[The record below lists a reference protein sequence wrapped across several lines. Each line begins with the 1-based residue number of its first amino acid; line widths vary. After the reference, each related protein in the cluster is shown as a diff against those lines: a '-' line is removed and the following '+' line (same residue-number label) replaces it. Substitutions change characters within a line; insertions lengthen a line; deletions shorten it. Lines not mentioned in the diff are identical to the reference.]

1 MKEIIIGIFIIL
13 ACIGVAAIIDANKP
27 KKAKRYNHNPNHPGI
42 TINTIEGKKDIICP
56 KCHSPYCQYDYQTIQ
71 HSDSRTTYRIRPLH
85 LFRPVKSTT
94 YEIPHQTTIKQFRCT
109 NCGWVFK

>member
-1 MKEIIIGIFIIL
+1 MVVFIVLCIVGVLIFYICYVI
-13 ACIGVAAIIDANKP
+13 ARNNKYKP
-27 KKAKRYNHNPNHPGI
+27 HNANHPGI
-42 TINTIEGKKDIICP
+42 TINTLEGKRDIICP

-94 YEIPHQTTIKQFRCT
+94 YEIPHQTTIKQYRCK